1 MDKRPTWHILYLIKF
16 NEIFYFCDRIYDN
29 NNTLNLKFLSA
40 YFLKG
45 YRIAKSNQPFIVYS
59 LFCVV
64 CSYSKHLENYHKFYF
79 QMSLHHIKNWHSDKD
94 DCARFPCQHGGTCT
108 NDIGFYNC
116 TCIPGWT
123 GHDCHQGNIK
133 ENTFRNH
140 SSPLRH
146 SDSKNVILKEFKKKK

>member
-1 MDKRPTWHILYLIKF
+1 
-16 NEIFYFCDRIYDN
+16 
-29 NNTLNLKFLSA
+29 
-40 YFLKG
+40 
-45 YRIAKSNQPFIVYS
+45 
-59 LFCVV
+59 
-64 CSYSKHLENYHKFYF
+64 
-79 QMSLHHIKNWHSDKD
+79 MSLHHIKNWHSDKD

-123 GHDCHQGNIK
+123 GQDCHQGNIK

-146 SDSKNVILKEFKKKK
+146 SDSKNVILKEFKKKKPFNFVIRSLLWNDASIQIFKARFKISILTWSLKISYLIYLCSNNVNNRWGFYHNFFLYKLLV